1 MTAMPDGDTSVTEA
15 TDSATPV
22 NERHAEI
29 EAVEYNAAVGSYDPF
44 EEHHTVAAAMCNRFT
59 QPIAHWSKTVHAKW
73 FKTLTKAE
81 AVNLLDESR
90 RNAEIGV
97 GNKGYDESTGS
108 RVHSLNPFLEQ
119 FVLEYDG
126 TGEDQQ
132 ARRGDIGVAKVVAAM
147 IKLTKDSM
155 TESSTLDYFT
165 RPQCNRWNR
174 MSSIILTP
182 LISSRMSMTLRIRHS
197 TLADCARRSLK
208 W

>member
-1 MTAMPDGDTSVTEA
+1 
-15 TDSATPV
+15 
-22 NERHAEI
+22 
-29 EAVEYNAAVGSYDPF
+29 
-44 EEHHTVAAAMCNRFT
+44 MCNRFT

-197 TLADCARRSLK
+197 TLADCARRSLR